1 MTINCAGKLL
11 DLSEPVVMGI
21 INITPDSFYGGSRKM
36 EPSAIRDTAAQMIEQ
51 GASIIDLGA
60 MSSRPGAELV
70 DPEKEWQALS
80 PALAA
85 LSELPGIIISIDT
98 VWSLTAKRSIEA
110 GAHII
115 NDISAG
121 AIDPEMMAVVA
132 SFHHVPYVMMHMR
145 GVPAT
150 MNTMTQY
157 HHLVQEILIY
167 FAQVIRQ
174 AKESGIKD
182 LIIDPGF
189 GFAKTKEQSFYILN
203 HLSQLR
209 IFDLPILA
217 GLSRKS
223 MLYKSL
229 DITAEEALNAT
240 TAANMVALMGGASLL
255 RVHDVTEAAEA
266 IKIFQQ
272 LKKSGKIGI

>member
-11 DLSEPVVMGI
+11 DLSEPRVMGI
-21 INITPDSFYGGSRKM
+21 INVTSDSFYRGSRKM
-36 EPSAIRDTAAQMIEQ
+36 EPAAIRDTAIKMIEQ
-51 GASIIDLGA
+51 GAALIDLGA

-70 DPEKEWQALS
+70 DPEKEWQVLS
-80 PALAA
+80 PALEAI
-85 LSELPGIIISIDT
+85 SDLPGILISVDT
-98 VWSLTAKRSIEA
+98 VWSLTARRSIEA

-115 NDISAG
+115 NDISGG

-132 SFHHVPYVMMHMR
+132 SFHHVPYILMHMK
-145 GVPAT
+145 GLPST

-157 HHLVQEILIY
+157 HQLVPDLLIY
-167 FAQVIRQ
+167 FAQGIRQ
-174 AKESGIKD
+174 AREAGIKD

-203 HLSQLR
+203 HLSSFH
-209 IFDLPILA
+209 IFDLPIFA

-229 DITAEEALNAT
+229 NITAEEALNAT
-240 TAANMVALMGGASLL
+240 TAANMAALMGGASLL
-255 RVHDVTEAAEA
+255 RVHDVAEA
-266 IKIFQQ
+266 VQTVKIFQQ
-272 LKKSGKIGI
+272 LKTC

>member
-85 LSELPGIIISIDT
+85 ISELPGIIISIDT

-157 HHLVQEILIY
+157 LSLIH
-167 FAQVIRQ
+167 I
-174 AKESGIKD
+174 
-182 LIIDPGF
+182 
-189 GFAKTKEQSFYILN
+189 
-203 HLSQLR
+203 
-209 IFDLPILA
+209 
-217 GLSRKS
+217 
-223 MLYKSL
+223 
-229 DITAEEALNAT
+229 
-240 TAANMVALMGGASLL
+240 
-255 RVHDVTEAAEA
+255 
-266 IKIFQQ
+266 
-272 LKKSGKIGI
+272 